1 VTLIEFETK
10 TVQKTVFN
18 IPKSITT
25 QFLYRPAQKPHKNWM
40 IFFHRAGILFNEV
53 QHVNLHNKIISET
66 FFHFETSFESLSAK
80 PFDLIMTKKVHLSN
94 ATP

>member
-1 VTLIEFETK
+1 MWYYIKVRRVCVTLIEFETK

-66 FFHFETSFESLSAK
+66 FSASKLVLRAYLLSL
-80 PFDLIMTKKVHLSN
+80 LI
-94 ATP
+94 